1 MIRKRFRLLSLLS
14 VMLFSVAVSAQHK
27 VEMIPFGIWINGLTV
42 KLKSRE
48 LSVAPQE
55 CVRYRPHGNYPRE

>member
-27 VEMIPFGIWINGLTV
+27 VEDDPLRKYGSMD
-42 KLKSRE
+42 
-48 LSVAPQE
+48 
-55 CVRYRPHGNYPRE
+55 